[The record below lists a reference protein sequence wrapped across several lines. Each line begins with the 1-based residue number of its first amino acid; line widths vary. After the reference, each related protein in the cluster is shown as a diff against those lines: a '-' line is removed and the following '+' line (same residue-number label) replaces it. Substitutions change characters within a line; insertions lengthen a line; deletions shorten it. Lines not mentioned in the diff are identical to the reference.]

1 MEKTKIAVI
10 GDGGWGTALALVLSR
25 NGHAVS
31 VWSPDAAYAEEM
43 NRSRRNPK
51 FLPGIHL
58 DAALRFSADPEEVLS
73 GAAGAFIVSPSAFVK
88 SVLARFAPYVP
99 AGLPAVS
106 ATKGFDPAP
115 PHARVS
121 ELVAS
126 AWPGSP
132 VAALSGPSIA
142 PETARGVPTAVT
154 IASCDAETAR
164 FFQKL
169 VTSDTFRAYTSDDVV
184 GLELGGALKNVIA
197 LAGGVADGLGYG
209 ANAKAALVTRGM
221 AEITRLGVA
230 LGARRE
236 TFYGLSGIGDLIVTC
251 SSASSRNRSV
261 GERLGRGEKIEEILG
276 GMVQVAE
283 GVCTAGPA
291 MELARATGV
300 ETPIMSAVSDLIAG
314 RLTAKEAVLALMRRE
329 AKDEREDA

>member
-1 MEKTKIAVI
+1 VKTKIAVI

-25 NGHAVS
+25 NGHAVE

-51 FLPGIHL
+51 FLPCVHL
-58 DAALRFSADPEEVLS
+58 DEALHFSADCEAVLA
-73 GAAGAFIVSPSAFVK
+73 GAAAAFIVSPSAFVK

-99 AGLPAVS
+99 DGLPAVS

-115 PHARVS
+115 PHARIT
-121 ELVAS
+121 ELVAA
-126 AWPGSP
+126 AWPKARI
-132 VAALSGPSIA
+132 AALSGPSIA

-154 IASCDAETAR
+154 IASADAETAR
-164 FFQKL
+164 FFQAL
-169 VTSDTFRAYTSDDVV
+169 VTSDTFRAYTTDDVI

-197 LAGGVADGLGYG
+197 LAGGIADGLGYG
-209 ANAKAALVTRGM
+209 ANAKAALITRGM
-221 AEITRLGVA
+221 AEMTRLGVA

-236 TFYGLSGIGDLIVTC
+236 TFYGLAGIGDLIVTC
-251 SSASSRNRSV
+251 SSQSSRNRTV
-261 GERLGRGEKIEEILG
+261 GERLGKGEKIDEILG

-283 GVCTAGPA
+283 GVCTARPA

-300 ETPIMSAVSDLIAG
+300 ETPIMSAVSAILAG
-314 RLTAKEAVLALMRRE
+314 EMTAKEAVLSLMRRE
-329 AKDEREDA
+329 AKDERECL